1 MASSSFDALEKEESD
16 NVDLLIDTEAPQ
28 PAQPQVKPLLS
39 RHAYQQERAD
49 YGACPPPPCL
59 TRTCSVMLSFAFT
72 RHARPDLGTA
82 AVRLFVNVQQG
93 PTNLLS
99 QIENLLQL
107 PTISQLPTLPE
118 TEEQARAARRE
129 VIRIDDRVET

>member
-1 MASSSFDALEKEESD
+1 M
-16 NVDLLIDTEAPQ
+16 
-28 PAQPQVKPLLS
+28 
-39 RHAYQQERAD
+39 
-49 YGACPPPPCL
+49 
-59 TRTCSVMLSFAFT
+59 
-72 RHARPDLGTA
+72 
-82 AVRLFVNVQQG
+82 QQG

-118 TEEQARAARRE
+118 TEEQARAARRA